1 MYPVKTA
8 TQKCFLLKMLNAAH
22 TPVLGHGLQSHRPVQ
37 SFYYAFCSLRKPD
50 VLEKY
55 LALASFTFFSAAC
68 GLTIS
73 NPCRGVNAT
82 LDAVPETCFFTVV
95 LPPQTC
101 CCFCRFF

>member
-1 MYPVKTA
+1 
-8 TQKCFLLKMLNAAH
+8 
-22 TPVLGHGLQSHRPVQ
+22 
-37 SFYYAFCSLRKPD
+37 
-50 VLEKY
+50 
-55 LALASFTFFSAAC
+55 
-68 GLTIS
+68 LTIS